1 MDGGYDV
8 TKVTRGEC
16 VEVSEVAPALALVR
30 GYGWCKMK
38 WFVRFF
44 VHKAFLNINEFLGW

>member
-1 MDGGYDV
+1 MDGGDDV

-44 VHKAFLNINEFLGW
+44 VHKAFPLFIP